1 MHERPMT
8 GNAFR
13 VVDLGHGLE
22 KVLLRVNA
30 LRHAAEP
37 AEQWTLAEATLE
49 SLFRTSNHFAVY
61 GTLAPGAPNHHVLET
76 LSGTWCDGCVHGDL
90 HPLGWGAQQGYPAIR
105 WNPRSGK
112 VPVKLLVSEDL
123 ERHWERLDTLEGS
136 EYQRILVPVYT
147 GDEVIAVAN
156 IYEARP

>member
-1 MHERPMT
+1 MMP

-13 VVDLGHGLE
+13 VADLGDGLE

-30 LRHAAEP
+30 LRYAAEP
-37 AEQWTLAEATLE
+37 AVAWTVAEEVLN

-61 GTLAPGAPNHHVLET
+61 GTLAPGAPNHHVLES
-76 LSGTWCDGCVHGDL
+76 LSGEWRDGSVHGDP
-90 HPLGWGAQQGYPAIR
+90 HQTGWGAQQGYPAIR
-105 WNPRSGK
+105 WNPRSGQ

-123 ERHWERLDTLEGS
+123 EHHWERLDKLEGP
-136 EYQRILVPVYT
+136 EYQRILVPVVMS
-147 GDEVIAVAN
+147 DEVVAVAN